1 MTSFL
6 LALQFLTIV
15 PLNIKTIREKQ
26 LPYALV
32 FFPVVGL
39 TLGFFLVGIHAL
51 LSTLSFPAL
60 SINILLAIALCAVTG
75 GIHID
80 GLCDTTDALLSGK
93 PKQEMLAIMRDP
105 HIGVMGALSLIGILL
120 VKIALL
126 SSLGM
131 PLKANALILMCMV
144 SRWAAVVSMFL
155 FPYARQLGK
164 AKTFIEGI
172 DLKILLFST
181 LITFLSALLIWQI
194 KGILICLIIC
204 GCVYVS
210 GKFLVRKLG
219 GITGDTL
226 GATIELGET
235 IILLSACL

>member
-1 MTSFL
+1 MNSFL
-6 LALQFLTIV
+6 LALQFLTIL
-15 PLNIKTIREKQ
+15 PLKIKSIKDGQ
-26 LPYALV
+26 LPRAMI

-39 TLGFFLVGIHAL
+39 LLGFFLTGIHAL

-60 SINILLAIALCAVTG
+60 SINILLVIALSTVTG
-75 GIHID
+75 GMHLD
-80 GLCDTTDALLSGK
+80 GLCDTIDALLSGK
-93 PKQEMLAIMRDP
+93 PKQDMLAIMRDP
-105 HIGVMGALSLIGILL
+105 HIGVMGALSLISILL

-131 PLKANALILMCMV
+131 PLKANALILMCLV

-164 AKTFIEGI
+164 AKMFIEGMN
-172 DLKILLFST
+172 LKILLFST

-194 KGILICLIIC
+194 KGILICLVVC

-210 GKFLVRKLG
+210 GKFIVRKLG

-226 GATIELGET
+226 GATVELGE
-235 IILLSACL
+235 IIVLLSACL